1 MRNLSIKMFANTRK
15 WRTNLIVTY
24 IYRQRSL
31 CEVVCVFEC
40 LRSSLGPLPCFVI
53 SARNLS
59 KCLKIYSFSFYSIL
73 LYFILLVSLLLL
85 FLLNWK
91 FGKSF
96 QIGRDALLIFRKYKL
111 LLDWFWLACV
121 RVCVYVCE
129 GLRILTKF
137 KFVYELSERAHKNAR
152 HYF

>member
-15 WRTNLIVTY
+15 WRTNRIV
-24 IYRQRSL
+24 YRPRSL
-31 CEVVCVFEC
+31 CVHVCVCVACVC

-59 KCLKIYSFSFYSIL
+59 KCLKIYSVSFYSIL
-73 LYFILLVSLLLL
+73 FYLILLVSLLLL

-96 QIGRDALLIFRKYKL
+96 QIGRDALLIFRKNKL
-111 LLDWFWLACV
+111 LLDWFCW
-121 RVCVYVCE
+121 RVYVCVCE